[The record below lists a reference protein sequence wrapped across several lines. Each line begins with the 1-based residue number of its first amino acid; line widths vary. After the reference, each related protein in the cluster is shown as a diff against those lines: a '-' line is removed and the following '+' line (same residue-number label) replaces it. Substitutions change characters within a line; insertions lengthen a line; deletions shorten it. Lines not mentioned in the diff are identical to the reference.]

1 MHVEIRKAG
10 DVVVVDLS
18 GKLSAGLGDQIL
30 HDTIDELLAENWRK
44 ILLNLSEITFIDSAG
59 IGELVSGL
67 KTAEHLRAALKVVN
81 TNERVHSTLFIARLL
96 PLFDVYRDEAAALEG
111 FARA

>member
-1 MHVEIRKAG
+1 MHVDIRKSD
-10 DVVVVDLS
+10 DVVVVDLQ

-67 KTAEHLRAALKVVN
+67 KTAQHLGARLKIVN
-81 TNERVHSTLFIARLL
+81 TNERVHSTQFITRLL
-96 PLFDVYRDEAAALEG
+96 PLFDVYRDEQEALLA
-111 FARA
+111 FSK

>member
-1 MHVEIRKAG
+1 MHVDIRKSD
-10 DVVVVDLS
+10 DVVVVDLQ

-67 KTAEHLRAALKVVN
+67 KTAQHLGARLKIVN
-81 TNERVHSTLFIARLL
+81 TNERVHSTLFITRLL
-96 PLFDVYRDEAAALEG
+96 PLFDVYRDEQEALLA
-111 FARA
+111 FSK